1 MSLTIEQK
9 QELLQEHFLLRHLSA
24 DDLKKLAARAEMK
37 EFAANQTIF
46 SRGDIANHRMVVTK
60 GKVQIS
66 SPAAEGDD
74 IIFATMHP
82 GDVFGEMALIDGHER
97 STNALATEPTEVLTL
112 QRDDFIKTL
121 ENNPKLCIDL
131 LRVLCTRL
139 RHTNELLEDFTIID
153 LRRRLAKRLAYL
165 NQTHVGAGAAGL
177 KMSVRVSADELIA
190 VIGVSEDAIRKQ
202 LILWDQQG
210 IIRLDSGWV
219 TVQDLPALNGIVA
232 EDF

>member
-1 MSLTIEQK
+1 VSLTIDQK
-9 QELLQEHFLLRHLSA
+9 QELLQEHFLLRHLSP
-24 DDLKKLAARAEMK
+24 DDLKKLAARAEMR
-37 EFAANQTIF
+37 EFAAEETIF
-46 SRGDIANHRMVVTK
+46 SRGDIANHMMVVTR

-82 GDVFGEMALIDGHER
+82 GDVFGEMALLDGHER

-165 NQTHVGAGAAGL
+165 NQTHAGPAGL

-190 VIGVSEDAIRKQ
+190 MIGVSEDAIRKQ
-202 LILWDQQG
+202 LLLWDQQG
-210 IIRLDSGWV
+210 IIRLDGGWV
-219 TVQDLPALNGIVA
+219 SVQDLAALNGIVA

>member
-9 QELLQEHFLLRHLSA
+9 QALLQEHFLLRHLSPE
-24 DDLKKLAARAEMK
+24 DLKKLAGHAEMRA
-37 EFAANQTIF
+37 FAANETIF
-46 SRGDIANHRMVVTK
+46 SRGDIANHMMVVTK
-60 GKVQIS
+60 GRVQIS

-121 ENNPKLCIDL
+121 EHNPKLCIDL

-165 NQTHVGAGAAGL
+165 NQTNAGPAGL

-210 IIRLDSGWV
+210 IIKIDSGWV
-219 TVQDLPALNGIVA
+219 TVQNLPALNNIVA